1 MVSSLWRC
9 KRNEMKNDLTY
20 SGAGLAVTENGEG
33 LRLTAYQDQGG
44 VWTIG
49 YGHTG
54 AGACKGA
61 TCDAPQ
67 AAVWLANDVLYAAS
81 AVNRLVTVEL
91 TQPEFDA
98 LVDFTFNVG
107 VGAFSSSTLLKLL
120 NAGNYTGAA
129 LEFPKWDLCAGHVN
143 AGLQNRRAAEQDEFD
158 SNNLDG
164 EK

>member
-1 MVSSLWRC
+1 M
-9 KRNEMKNDLTY
+9 NNFTY
-20 SGAGLAVTENGEG
+20 DGTGLAVTETGEG

-54 AGACKGA
+54 PAVVEGL
-61 TCDAPQ
+61 TCTPEQ
-67 AAVWLANDVLYAAS
+67 AAQWLQEDILFAAT

-91 TQPEFDA
+91 TQAEFDA
-98 LVDFTFNVG
+98 LTDFTFNAG
-107 VGAFSSSTLLKLL
+107 VTAFANSTLLKLL
-120 NAGNYTGAA
+120 NKGNYTGAA
-129 LEFPKWDLCAGHVN
+129 LEFPKWDLCAGQVN
-143 AGLQNRRAAEQDEFD
+143 KGLQNRRAAEQDDFD